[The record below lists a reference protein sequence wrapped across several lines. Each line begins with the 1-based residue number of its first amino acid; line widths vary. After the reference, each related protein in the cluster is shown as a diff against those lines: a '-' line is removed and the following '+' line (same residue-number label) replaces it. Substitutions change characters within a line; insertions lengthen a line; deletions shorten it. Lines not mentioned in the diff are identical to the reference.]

1 MWTVRRS
8 AHCFAN
14 GMIFK
19 EDIIQYHNSSQ
30 PVNAKVT
37 FYPAIVQML
46 APKPAKSFQDYA
58 DNNFTP
64 YILHNIGN
72 FEKN

>member
-1 MWTVRRS
+1 
-8 AHCFAN
+8 
-14 GMIFK
+14 MIFK
-19 EDIIQYHNSSQ
+19 ENILEREDIIQCLNSGP
-30 PVNAKVT
+30 PVGEKVT
-37 FYPAIVQML
+37 KYGPAIVQML